1 MRLPL
6 STLALLALVALVQA
20 QLWLG
25 NNGKPYAMKL
35 ELELARRLNAERLVV
50 VKSCHVGHTSTLAQL
65 GAAGVLDAGFAGLAA
80 GAEFPIDV
88 IHHSDLAR
96 MRALLLGE
104 IQSFAH

>member
-35 ELELARRLNAERLVV
+35 ELELARQQAANDQARLRNTRMEAEVRDLREGLEMVEERARWELGMVKPDEILVQV
-50 VKSCHVGHTSTLAQL
+50 TPK
-65 GAAGVLDAGFAGLAA
+65 
-80 GAEFPIDV
+80 
-88 IHHSDLAR
+88 R
-96 MRALLLGE
+96 
-104 IQSFAH
+104 